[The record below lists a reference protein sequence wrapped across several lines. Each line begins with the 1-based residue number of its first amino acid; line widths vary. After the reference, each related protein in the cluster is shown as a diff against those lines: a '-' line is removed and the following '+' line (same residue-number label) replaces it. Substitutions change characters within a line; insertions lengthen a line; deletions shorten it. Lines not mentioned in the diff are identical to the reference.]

1 MKRLIMYLPV
11 LILLAFPILY
21 INGHGSSEAGAGL
34 GLGLLLLGL
43 STSIFRRFLLG
54 GKEGK

>member
-1 MKRLIMYLPV
+1 MKCLIRYLPV

-43 STSIFRRFLLG
+43 STSICRRFF
-54 GKEGK
+54 GKTEK